1 MSASYIGSF
10 LMGQQLTALQV
21 ALDAEKA
28 KTATLET
35 WASDRVKYAYP
46 NGGSE
51 GDERQLALSSVYHMN
66 SPFGVGVSFTAYSE
80 YLSTVTG
87 EWEQLEKN
95 LYGAVDDTFGLA
107 SYPRSNLGLLTL
119 LTPNTGFGHPNTA
132 LMTGWE
138 GFEIPV
144 YNAFKIRIRC
154 VRED

>member
-28 KTATLET
+28 KTANLQT

-46 NGGSE
+46 NGGTE
-51 GDERQLALSSVYHMN
+51 GNEKQIALSSFYHMN

-80 YLSTVTG
+80 YLSSTG
-87 EWEQLEKN
+87 EWEQLEKH
-95 LYGAVDDTFGLA
+95 LYGAVDDTYGLA
-107 SYPRSNLGLLTL
+107 TYPRSSLGLLTL
-119 LTPNTGFGHPNTA
+119 LTPNVGVGHPNRA

-138 GFEIPV
+138 GFESTV